1 MIAAS
6 ERHDCKILAAMR
18 RPRRL
23 PFHRMERAVRDR
35 HA

>member
-1 MIAAS
+1 MIAVS
-6 ERHDCKILAAMR
+6 ERHNCKILAAMR
-18 RPRRL
+18 RPRRW